1 MKAQRLM
8 AQMEEKLFWPAINF
22 SLSNLIQ
29 YFFFSLAA
37 QVIDNTFDDLLM
49 NFIGSIFLC
58 PKHSGMKKK
67 NVSAER

>member
-37 QVIDNTFDDLLM
+37 QVIDNTIDEFYWI
-49 NFIGSIFLC
+49 NFSLSETFTNE
-58 PKHSGMKKK
+58 KKI
-67 NVSAER
+67 VSAER